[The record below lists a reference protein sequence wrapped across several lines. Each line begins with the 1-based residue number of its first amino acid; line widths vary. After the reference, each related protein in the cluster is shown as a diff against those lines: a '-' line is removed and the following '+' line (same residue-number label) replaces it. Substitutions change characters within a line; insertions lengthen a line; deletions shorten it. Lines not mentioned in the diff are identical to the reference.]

1 MFIKYQHI
9 ERFGTPE
16 VEGIELGTCYVFPK
30 LDGTNASV
38 WMDDNG
44 NICAGSRNR
53 QLTLDQ
59 DNAGFYAHVIEDEK
73 YRKYFYWNPK
83 NILYGEWLVPHSLK
97 TYQDHAWRRFYV
109 FDVLEEISEVN
120 HKYVP
125 YPDYATHVAA
135 CDIDYI
141 PALAICK
148 NPSPEQL
155 YGILEKNQYLIQDGK
170 GAGEGI
176 VIKNYD
182 FVNKY
187 GRMTW
192 AKIVRS
198 EFKDLN
204 SKKMGASVIKG
215 ETIVEDRI
223 VEKYCTEALVEKEY
237 EKIALDGWTAKSTPR
252 LFETVFYSIVNEE
265 SWNIVKEFN
274 KPKIDYK
281 LLYAKVIQK
290 IKQVKRE
297 LF

>member
-53 QLTLDQ
+53 QLNLDQ
-59 DNAGFYAHVIEDEK
+59 DNAGFYAHVIEDE
-73 YRKYFYWNPK
+73 RFRDYFNMYPK

-97 TYQDHAWRRFYV
+97 TYTDGAWRKFYV
-109 FDVLEEISEVN
+109 FDVLQKISEDNYRYMPYTDYIENVHWVN
-120 HKYVP
+120 
-125 YPDYATHVAA
+125 
-135 CDIDYI
+135 IDYI
-141 PALAICK
+141 PALAVCE
-148 NPSPEQL
+148 NPSAEQL
-155 YGILEKNQYLIQDGK
+155 YGMLEKNQYLIQDGK

-176 VIKNYD
+176 VIKNYN

-204 SKKMGASVIKG
+204 RKEMGTPVIKG
-215 ETIVEDRI
+215 ETLVEDRI

-237 EKIALDGWTAKSTPR
+237 AKIALDGWTAKSTPR
-252 LFETVFYSIVNEE
+252 LFETVFYCIVNEE
-265 SWNIVKEFN
+265 SWNIVKDLN

-290 IKQVKRE
+290 IKQAKRE